1 MGAYPIFGIRTE
13 DGIYDLNEING
24 SVSGLTFYG
33 GKYNK
38 VRGNRVNGRGVHYP
52 SDTGSNPQ
60 STVTGILFLT
70 YGFLTDQRGI
80 IGNEICGNFIKGVA
94 EEGIGLDVNGDSV
107 ADSAENQIVPIATVQ
122 SISNLGNGRRG
133 VVIQEPTL
141 QAGVAAPS
149 NWANECYA
157 CVLTGSA
164 VGSVLK
170 IIASTSSAAANTAT
184 LVLARAPGNIPLA
197 QGDKILITYGIISN
211 KINDNTVLDT
221 TTCISL
227 FGSSWL
233 NDVQDNTMRA
243 ISTGIQ
249 CGSVVAGLTTGANA
263 QGINLGG
270 VQSYS
275 GPTKICGN
283 TISLDYESQPLAD
296 SRGVNQ
302 ETGPIVIGT
311 WAYGTPAVSN
321 QNTGMQVKDN
331 LLIGSRDS
339 KIGGSFATADAGF
352 STLTGGVIS
361 GNQCFGGTGL
371 SIRRTLAL
379 NLGVNYSQ
387 YSREDYKVSSSADNT
402 NLKTLPA

>member
-1 MGAYPIFGIRTE
+1 MDISKLSGVDPSGNLDSTSAVASALEQYGS
-13 DGIYDLNEING
+13 IYIPLDARIKIDKLEMPPG
-24 SVSGLTFYG
+24 SS
-33 GKYNK
+33 
-38 VRGNRVNGRGVHYP
+38 
-52 SDTGSNPQ
+52 
-60 STVTGILFLT
+60 
-70 YGFLTDQRGI
+70 
-80 IGNEICGNFIKGVA
+80 
-94 EEGIGLDVNGDSV
+94 
-107 ADSAENQIVPIATVQ
+107 IV
-122 SISNLGNGRRG
+122 GNG
-133 VVIQEPTL
+133 
-141 QAGVAAPS
+141 
-149 NWANECYA
+149 
-157 CVLTGSA
+157 
-164 VGSVLK
+164 K
-170 IIASTSSAAANTAT
+170 IIYTDTNN
-184 LVLARAPGNIPLA
+184 PD
-197 QGDKILITYGIISN
+197 DKTIRMYSDCQLI
-211 KINDNTVLDT
+211 
-221 TTCISL
+221 
-227 FGSSWL
+227 
-233 NDVQDNTMRA
+233 
-243 ISTGIQ
+243 
-249 CGSVVAGLTTGANA
+249 
-263 QGINLGG
+263 
-270 VQSYS
+270 

-371 SIRRTLAL
+371 SIRRTLVL